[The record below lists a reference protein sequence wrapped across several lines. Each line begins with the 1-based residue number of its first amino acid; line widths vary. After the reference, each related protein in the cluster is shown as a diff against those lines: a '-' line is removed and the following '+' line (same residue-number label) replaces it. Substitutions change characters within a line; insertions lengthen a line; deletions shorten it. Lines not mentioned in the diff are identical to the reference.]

1 MTRIATVIKTLS
13 LSVTKIEERHLKLET
28 LLVTHGDILAQLLST
43 MATIQHT
50 IEGNPPGTSPY
61 YPSSQQTKQSSGN
74 NPLTTSNQKNQA
86 TSAITLPQI
95 MSPPP
100 NPGPDLS
107 EDRTAL

>member
-1 MTRIATVIKTLS
+1 MNTLS
-13 LSVTKIEERHLKLET
+13 LSITKIEERHLKLET

-50 IEGNPPGTSPY
+50 IEGNPPGPSPY
-61 YPSSQQTKQSSGN
+61 CPPSQQTKQSSGN
-74 NPLTTSNQKNQA
+74 NPFTTSNQQNQA
-86 TSAITLPQI
+86 TLAITLPQI

-107 EDRTAL
+107 EDRMTL

>member
-1 MTRIATVIKTLS
+1 MNTLS
-13 LSVTKIEERHLKLET
+13 LSITKIEERHLKLET
-28 LLVTHGDILAQLLST
+28 LLVTHGDILTQLSST

-50 IEGNPPGTSPY
+50 IEGNPPGSSPY
-61 YPSSQQTKQSSGN
+61 CPPPHKTKQSSGN
-74 NPLTTSNQKNQA
+74 NPLTTSNQQNQD

-95 MSPPP
+95 MSPLP